1 MSWWRAISLATRVA
15 RRYSSVPKVLSLSA
29 MPLSTLAYVRRAF
42 SHFVT
47 LGCSPNLV
55 DDVLEHNGQL
65 WVGAGLLGLLDV
77 EADARE
83 QLDHALHPWRPGLLA
98 ATDREQTFS
107 TIQATVQQSSDTSQ
121 QTHQQP
127 SAQGSPPKEGKKK
140 KKGKRVPP
148 KVTWPPPR
156 FSFIANTVIV
166 KIDRLWGGE
175 SGHHP
180 TQEAQLVCASA
191 TNRACHHYDTR
202 GRKCQLWGLF
212 LPGTTQS
219 IFS

>member
-1 MSWWRAISLATRVA
+1 MM
-15 RRYSSVPKVLSLSA
+15 SLSTMDSFGLA
-29 MPLSTLAYVRRAF
+29 QVSLDFLTSRPMPVNSLIMLSILGALDCLLQQTGSRPLAPYKQQF
-42 SHFVT
+42 NSPVT
-47 LGCSPNLV
+47 QVSRPTNNPR
-55 DDVLEHNGQL
+55 HK
-65 WVGAGLLGLLDV
+65 GLLPK
-77 EADARE
+77 RE
-83 QLDHALHPWRPGLLA
+83 
-98 ATDREQTFS
+98 
-107 TIQATVQQSSDTSQ
+107 
-121 QTHQQP
+121 
-127 SAQGSPPKEGKKK
+127 KKK

-191 TNRACHHYDTR
+191 TNRACHHNDTR